1 MRGTL
6 PMLYPRR
13 RSLGLLAMGAL
24 VLGTGC
30 ATLPSPAQA
39 GPAADMAQ
47 RRIAAIAAG
56 DTAAVMG
63 SYADNAVLEWVGGP
77 LDGRYAGQAAIGGVW
92 GKFIAAQGPMQTRV
106 GQVLESANPR
116 GQTVVADVAFAGR
129 MTVKVRYVMT
139 YREGRL
145 VSETWQVDPNLPG

>member
-1 MRGTL
+1 
-6 PMLYPRR
+6 
-13 RSLGLLAMGAL
+13 
-24 VLGTGC
+24 
-30 ATLPSPAQA
+30 
-39 GPAADMAQ
+39 MAQ

-92 GKFIAAQGPMQTRV
+92 GKFIAAQGPMQTRI

-145 VSETWQVDPNLPG
+145 VMVNRQAERLFGVEQHDAVAHLPAGLGGETGGLAAGA

>member
-1 MRGTL
+1 
-6 PMLYPRR
+6 MLSHSRR
-13 RSLGLLAMGAL
+13 AAGAL
-24 VLGTGC
+24 FLGFTLVAAGC
-30 ATLPSPAQA
+30 AAVPTPAQA

-56 DTAAVMG
+56 DTAAVMAG
-63 SYADNAVLEWVGGP
+63 YADNAVLEWVGGP
-77 LDGRYAGQAAIGGVW
+77 LDGRYAGQAALGGVW
-92 GKFIAAQGPMQTRV
+92 GKFAAAQGPMQARV

-139 YREGRL
+139 FREGKL
-145 VSETWQVDPNLPG
+145 VGETWQVDPNLPG